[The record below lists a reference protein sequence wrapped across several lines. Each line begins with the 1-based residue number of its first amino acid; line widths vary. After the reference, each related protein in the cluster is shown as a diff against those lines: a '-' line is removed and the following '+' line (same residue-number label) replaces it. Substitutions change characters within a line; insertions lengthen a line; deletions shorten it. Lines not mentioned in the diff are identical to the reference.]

1 MLKLLFGLV
10 GAEVNFALR
19 RAATTGLLLLL
30 GALLLCGALFAL
42 MAALFIA
49 LAEAY
54 DPLVAALLIAA
65 LALLAGIVLLIVA
78 YARLKAPARTPGL
91 PLAGLRAAAN
101 RPVDPLAPPPRPPFA
116 AQTVVGIA
124 AVAAIVGLILGRRI

>member
-1 MLKLLFGLV
+1 MLKLLLGLV
-10 GAEVNFALR
+10 GAEVNLALR
-19 RAATTGLLLLL
+19 RTATTALLLLL
-30 GALLLCGALFAL
+30 GALLFGGALIAV

-65 LALLAGIVLLIVA
+65 LCFVLGVVLLIIA
-78 YARLKAPARTPGL
+78 YARLKSPARRQAL
-91 PLAGLRAAAN
+91 PLAGLRAAPI
-101 RPVDPLAPPPRPPFA
+101 RSPEGPTEPPFA
-116 AQTVVGIA
+116 AQTVVGIT

>member
-1 MLKLLFGLV
+1 MLKLLLGLV
-10 GAEVNFALR
+10 GAEVNLALR
-19 RAATTGLLLLL
+19 RTATTALLLLL
-30 GALLLCGALFAL
+30 GALLFGGALIAA

-65 LALLAGIVLLIVA
+65 LCFVLGTVLLIIA
-78 YARLKAPARTPGL
+78 YARLKSPARRQAL
-91 PLAGLRAAAN
+91 PLVGLRAAPI
-101 RPVDPLAPPPRPPFA
+101 RPEAGPAEPPFA